1 MSQVLAHSVFCLCF
15 TGPVSRCPC
24 YTGDSAK
31 WALSLT
37 ETSVCQADG
46 IWIQYFL
53 QNYALGLIDNSA
65 GAAFIQEMCLV
76 RWGSQPVL
84 LASLRLSTTFKHR
97 YKCFLIKR
105 NRKAERTVH
114 WSTQQVL
121 THQHIH
127 VILWPCS
134 DLPLRAMTWAAA
146 QPPWQL
152 QYLLFPLSQ
161 MLLRTCSQTMGNTSC
176 RRNISY
182 ISSHDTTTTTFP

>member
-1 MSQVLAHSVFCLCF
+1 ML
-15 TGPVSRCPC
+15 
-24 YTGDSAK
+24 
-31 WALSLT
+31 
-37 ETSVCQADG
+37 
-46 IWIQYFL
+46 
-53 QNYALGLIDNSA
+53 
-65 GAAFIQEMCLV
+65 
-76 RWGSQPVL
+76 WG
-84 LASLRLSTTFKHR
+84 LSTTLQVLHLFKKCVWSDEAHSQFLLPFAYQPHLSISLWDR

-121 THQHIH
+121 RHQRIH

-134 DLPLRAMTWAAA
+134 DLLLIAMTWAAA

-161 MLLRTCSQTMGNTSC
+161 MLLRTCSQTMGNMSC

-182 ISSHDTTTTTFP
+182 ISSHDTTTTTFSLKKHITLSTDSSSELFIICMYNNLFFCSSLQVEWICTQV